1 MGGCICVPVKKI
13 IPEEVQDY
21 VVKSQKDLKTF
32 ISIDEEA
39 TEEWNTLLEILAV
52 VCKKL
57 HYYKPLPSSLVLLKR
72 AQYWIHEREN
82 LDFDQAEVTEEKLN
96 EWKRMVR
103 AASQVY
109 KASISQDPKQD
120 MGIGEQ
126 DKILKMSDKEKNI
139 ICPKFILMTDH
150 GSKSIV
156 LAIRG
161 TKILADVFIDALANE
176 KKFLDGSGHRGI
188 IKSAKRILKK
198 IKKKLSKALTKYPGY
213 KLDITGHSLG
223 AGVAIIIAM
232 KILAGKYDAVDPNV
246 TPVKCV
252 ALAPPPVY
260 M

>member
-96 EWKRMVR
+96 EWKRMV
-103 AASQVY
+103 
-109 KASISQDPKQD
+109 
-120 MGIGEQ
+120 
-126 DKILKMSDKEKNI
+126 
-139 ICPKFILMTDH
+139 
-150 GSKSIV
+150 
-156 LAIRG
+156 
-161 TKILADVFIDALANE
+161 
-176 KKFLDGSGHRGI
+176 
-188 IKSAKRILKK
+188 
-198 IKKKLSKALTKYPGY
+198 
-213 KLDITGHSLG
+213 
-223 AGVAIIIAM
+223 
-232 KILAGKYDAVDPNV
+232 
-246 TPVKCV
+246 
-252 ALAPPPVY
+252 
-260 M
+260 